1 METDDDDAK
10 DQAPECNLRNCT
22 LRENNVK
29 EQVEGVVLASN
40 TGDKVESRQ
49 PQEQYSTCNRLK
61 TKLHVDAETQC
72 NEIIVARTRGHLDTR
87 EAVVGE
93 CQLLEVHFRFEELA
107 QLPPVSATMVQRQLK
122 GFVNLLDFLISLY

>member
-1 METDDDDAK
+1 MVETDDDDAK
-10 DQAPECNLRNCT
+10 DQAPEGNLR
-22 LRENNVK
+22 NNVK
-29 EQVEGVVLASN
+29 EQVEGVVLASK

-49 PQEQYSTCNRLK
+49 PQEQYPTCNRLK
-61 TKLHVDAETQC
+61 TKLQVDAETQC